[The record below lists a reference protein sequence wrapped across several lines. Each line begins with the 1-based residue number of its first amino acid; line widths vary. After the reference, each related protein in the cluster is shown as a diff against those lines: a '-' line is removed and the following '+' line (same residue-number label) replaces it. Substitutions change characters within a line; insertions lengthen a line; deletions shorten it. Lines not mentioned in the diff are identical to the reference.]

1 MREGWTDITLTAF
14 REVAQRLATLAPRVL
29 AALTLI
35 LAGWAVAAIARRV
48 GLRLLR
54 AVDLDGRCARWG
66 ITPALVR
73 TGVRVAPSALLASL
87 AFWILFWIAAL
98 MAIEALEVPATTG
111 LVAAVVRWV
120 PNLLVAVL
128 VLGIGWIV
136 AHFLGQAVLI
146 FAVNAQLVGGRV
158 LAGAARWLV
167 FVFAGSVALTQLDIA
182 REMVL
187 LAFGIAF
194 GGTVLALAL
203 AFGLGGRDIARQ
215 AIEAWLGTREE
226 DETSDHLTHL

>member
-1 MREGWTDITLTAF
+1 MRQGWSDITLTAF

-35 LAGWAVAAIARRV
+35 LAGWVVAAIARRI

-66 ITPALVR
+66 ITAALVR

-98 MAIEALEVPATTG
+98 MAIEALEVPATAG

-120 PNLLVAVL
+120 PNLLVALL
-128 VLGIGWIV
+128 VLAAGWIV

-167 FVFAGSVALTQLDIA
+167 FVFAGGVALTQLDIA

-215 AIEAWLGTREE
+215 ALEAWLGTRE

>member
-1 MREGWTDITLTAF
+1 MREGWTDITFAAF
-14 REVAQRLATLAPRVL
+14 REVAQRLAGLAPRVL

-35 LAGWAVAAIARRV
+35 LAGWAVAAFARRA

-66 ITPALVR
+66 ITAALAR
-73 TGVRVAPSALLASL
+73 TGVRASPSGLLAGL
-87 AFWILFWIAAL
+87 AFWILFWIGAL

-128 VLGIGWIV
+128 VLGTGWIA

-146 FAVNAQLVGGRV
+146 FAVNAQLAGGRV
-158 LAGAARWLV
+158 LAGAVRWLV

-194 GGTVLALAL
+194 GGMVLALAL
-203 AFGLGGRDIARQ
+203 AFGLGGRDLARQ
-215 AIEAWLGTREE
+215 AIEAWLVAREDE
-226 DETSDHLTHL
+226 ETSDHLTHL